1 MRRKMIWVVAAAFF
15 ALAVYAGT
23 VLATPQ
29 GQVSTSTVAKA
40 TFDEIDLNAHSI
52 PADIW
57 QARLKTHGQSDVYVI
72 DNKFTAT
79 GSTTGWHSHAGP
91 SLIFVV
97 AGTITN
103 YESDDPSCTPHEYSA
118 GDSFVD
124 AGGSDAHMLRNN
136 GSAVA
141 ETVAVQIL
149 PNGAAR
155 RTDVTPAPQNC

>member
-1 MRRKMIWVVAAAFF
+1 MSKKFTWLLAAALF
-15 ALAVYAGT
+15 AVALSAGA

-29 GQVSTSTVAKA
+29 GGVTTSTVAKS

-57 QARLKTHGQSDVYVI
+57 QARLKTHGQSDIYVI
-72 DNKFTAT
+72 DNKFGPNGT
-79 GSTTGWHSHAGP
+79 SGWHSHPGP

-103 YESDDPSCTPHEYSA
+103 YEGDDPACTPHDYTA
-118 GDSFVD
+118 GQSFID
-124 AGGSDAHMLRNN
+124 AGGNDSHMLRNN
-136 GSAVA
+136 GSANA

-149 PNGAAR
+149 PKDATR
-155 RTDVTPAPQNC
+155 RIDVTPAPQNC